1 MDIHCIIPARAGS
14 KRIKNK
20 NLYNLNG
27 KPLIAYSI
35 KAALDSGVFNS
46 VIVST
51 DSEEIAQVAR
61 QYGAKVPRLRRPELS
76 NDIVGIH
83 PVVQDSIKMLDLK
96 NSELTIIVCL
106 FATAIFIKASHI
118 KLGIKEFL
126 SESAHY
132 PLLTLSRF
140 THPIERAY
148 CATGSYYSP
157 LEPNNMRKRTQD
169 FETKWF
175 DAGQFYIA
183 KAQDWLM
190 QPEFK
195 GPFQALIIPPGE
207 AVDIDTYEDLE
218 IVSRIL
224 STNKAQTI

>member
-1 MDIHCIIPARAGS
+1 MDIYCIIPARAGS

-20 NLYNLNG
+20 NLYSLNG

-35 KAALDSGVFNS
+35 NAALDSGVFSS

-61 QYGAKVPRLRRPELS
+61 QYGAKVPNLRGPELS
-76 NDIVGIH
+76 NDYVGIH
-83 PVVQDSIKMLDLK
+83 PVIQDSIKMLDIK
-96 NSELTIIVCL
+96 ISEQTIIMCL
-106 FATAIFIKASHI
+106 SATAVLMNPSYIKQ
-118 KLGIKEFL
+118 GVKEFL

-157 LEPNNMRKRTQD
+157 LIPNNMRKRTQD
-169 FETKWF
+169 FEPKWF
-175 DAGQFYIA
+175 DAGQFCIA
-183 KAQDWLM
+183 KAQDWLT

-195 GPFQALIIPPGE
+195 GPFQALIIPPDE
-207 AVDIDTYEDLE
+207 VVDIDTYEDLE
-218 IVSRIL
+218 IVSKIL
-224 STNKAQTI
+224 STNKAQLI

>member
-35 KAALDSGVFNS
+35 KAALDSGVFTS

-61 QYGAKVPRLRRPELS
+61 QCGAKVPRMRGPELS
-76 NDIVGIH
+76 NDYVGIH
-83 PVVQDSIKMLDLK
+83 PVIQDSIKMLDIK
-96 NSELTIIVCL
+96 NLEQTIIMCL
-106 FATAIFIKASHI
+106 SATAVLINSNYIKR
-118 KLGIKEFL
+118 GIKEFL
-126 SESAHY
+126 SESASH

-148 CATGSYYSP
+148 GATGSYYSP
-157 LEPNNMRKRTQD
+157 LIPNNMKKRTQD
-169 FETKWF
+169 FEPKWF
-175 DAGQFYIA
+175 DAGQFCIA
-183 KAQDWLM
+183 KAQDWLA
-190 QPEFK
+190 QSEFK
-195 GPFQALIIPPGE
+195 GPFQALIIPPDE
-207 AVDIDTYEDLE
+207 VVDIDTYEDLE
-218 IVSRIL
+218 IVSKIL
-224 STNKAQTI
+224 NTNKAQFI